1 MDNRT
6 RLMHTAI
13 RLFANHGYDAVGVQQ
28 IVEEAGVTKPTL
40 YHYFTSKQRLVEV
53 IFQEEGALLIERVAE
68 ASAYSGDIRGSVQQV
83 MMAYFDY
90 AQAHPMF
97 YRMLLTMWFA
107 PPSSDYHLPMRDLQ
121 QQQADLI
128 SEMFLKATEDH
139 GNMRG
144 RHLQYA
150 ISLRGL
156 IDTYIGLY
164 LQGLTDLQDEAQHV
178 HLQHQF
184 MHGIFS

>member
-1 MDNRT
+1 MQ
-6 RLMHTAI
+6 TAI

-40 YHYFTSKQRLVEV
+40 YHYFGSKQRLIEI
-53 IFQEEGALLIERVAE
+53 IFQEEGSALIQQVGE
-68 ASAYSGDIRGSVQQV
+68 ATAYNGDIRGSIQRV
-83 MMAYFDY
+83 MIAYFEY

-107 PPSSDYHLPMRDLQ
+107 PPSSDYFLVMRDLQ
-121 QQQADLI
+121 QQQIDFI
-128 SEMFLKATEDH
+128 SEMFLKATEHH

-144 RHLQYA
+144 RHVQYA

-156 IDTYIGLY
+156 IDTYIGMY
-164 LQGLTDLQDEAQHV
+164 LQGFTDLQDEAQRTRI
-178 HLQHQF
+178 QHQF
-184 MHGIFS
+184 LHGIFS